1 MRLPS
6 KVTNYRKSI
15 FCKFP
20 VVLMELDN
28 GNMGPDLLFEK
39 TGKKFSGVNEFIDT
53 LDCLYALG
61 MIELNEEG
69 ELTYVN
75 RNSL

>member
-1 MRLPS
+1 MKLPS
-6 KVTNYRKSI
+6 KVTNYKKSI
-15 FCKFP
+15 ICKFP
-20 VVLMELDN
+20 VVLRELLN
-28 GNMGPDLLFEK
+28 GNMEPDFLFEEI
-39 TGKKFSGVNEFIDT
+39 GKKFSGVNEFIDT
-53 LDCLYALG
+53 IDCLYALG